1 MAVRGL
7 SRSQAEAGHIPAPL
21 IRAEWRMLHAASLVH
36 EADARH
42 RAHLAL
48 AELLPLYCDR
58 PLPPSADE

>member
-1 MAVRGL
+1 MANRGL
-7 SRSQAEAGHIPAPL
+7 SKAQAESGFIPPRL
-21 IRAEWRMLHAASLVH
+21 IKQEWKMLHAASLVH

>member
-7 SRSQAEAGHIPAPL
+7 TRAQAEAGHQPPRL
-21 IRAEWRMLHAASLVH
+21 IKAEWRMLHAASLVH

-58 PLPPSADE
+58 PLPPSADD